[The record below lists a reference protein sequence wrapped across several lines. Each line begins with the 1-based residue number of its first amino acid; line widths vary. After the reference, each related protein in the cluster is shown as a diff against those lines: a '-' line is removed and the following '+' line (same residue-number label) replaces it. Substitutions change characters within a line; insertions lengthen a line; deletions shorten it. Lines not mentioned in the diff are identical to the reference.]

1 MKNHKTHLTASSL
14 LLIGFTLFSMFF
26 GAGNL
31 IFPPFLGMQAGS
43 ALVPA
48 LGGFLLSAVCFPI
61 LGVAAVAKSDGL
73 PNLAG
78 RVHPVFAFLFTLLI
92 YLCIGPCLAIPRT
105 ASTSFEMAVAP
116 FAGEGAMNNSVVQAL
131 YSAVFFVLASELAL
145 KPDKLKDR
153 IGKIMTPILLILIAV
168 IFAGC
173 IVSLT
178 PAFPEPAVK
187 YASSPALSGFIDGYQ
202 TMDTMAAL
210 NFGIIIAIN
219 INTLG
224 ISKKQDVARE
234 TIKAG
239 IIAGIMLILVYS
251 GTAYV
256 GALTG
261 SMFSQAENGAQTL
274 TLVVRYLFGNTG
286 TVILALIF
294 FIACLNVCVGLLC
307 CCSEYFSITFP
318 ALSYGK
324 WLALFA
330 AVSFIIANAGLNT
343 ILAFSVPVLSLI
355 YPVALALILLSF
367 LPGKAGHSVIL
378 YRIVI
383 SITAFYSILSTAGL
397 I

>member
-1 MKNHKTHLTASSL
+1 M
-14 LLIGFTLFSMFF
+14 
-26 GAGNL
+26 
-31 IFPPFLGMQAGS
+31 
-43 ALVPA
+43 
-48 LGGFLLSAVCFPI
+48 
-61 LGVAAVAKSDGL
+61 
-73 PNLAG
+73 
-78 RVHPVFAFLFTLLI
+78 
-92 YLCIGPCLAIPRT
+92 
-105 ASTSFEMAVAP
+105 
-116 FAGEGAMNNSVVQAL
+116 
-131 YSAVFFVLASELAL
+131 
-145 KPDKLKDR
+145 
-153 IGKIMTPILLILIAV
+153 
-168 IFAGC
+168 
-173 IVSLT
+173 
-178 PAFPEPAVK
+178 
-187 YASSPALSGFIDGYQ
+187 
-202 TMDTMAAL
+202 
-210 NFGIIIAIN
+210 
-219 INTLG
+219 
-224 ISKKQDVARE
+224 ARE

-286 TVILALIF
+286 AVILALIF

-383 SITAFYSILSTAGL
+383 SITALYSILSTAGL